1 MSYVNLIPS
10 IIEYADKFKELD
22 SLDFKIVRAMFE
34 YDIRNVSKLAKILKI
49 PQQTLN
55 YRVSRLDDKDIVRFR
70 ALPNESILG
79 LKNFIV
85 TASCE
90 LGKEESSGRAMTC
103 FPLWKYLAI
112 IEGSTH
118 GNYVR
123 YLIPPEKEFDLI
135 AFLDELVKRRI
146 ILSYKVLPTTGPE
159 YPLLNLG
166 FYQAGKGTPVF
177 NWDRWAEDFD
187 SFPEEDVTEPTSYDR
202 VDFDLSD
209 LIILRCLEIN
219 ARMKLREV
227 VKEMAKILG
236 EKNPTRLVPLVSR
249 RLRHNIIPKK
259 MIRGYRAYI
268 LPDAGQNLLFLMHH
282 LSFTNSSTM
291 KKFVGGLNLLP
302 YNVTYQKVLQKDEL
316 LVHFAIPAYEYPGMR
331 KTLAKL
337 GETGQTKTVESFLGD
352 LANATWGNV
361 ELYQM
366 YKDNAWNFSY
376 GTALKMLENI
386 PTPKA

>member
-10 IIEYADKFKELD
+10 IVEYVEKFKELD
-22 SLDFKIVRAMFE
+22 SLDFKIIKTMFE
-34 YDIRNVSKLAKILKI
+34 YDIRNVSKLAKKLKI

-55 YRVSRLDDKDIVRFR
+55 YRVNRFDEKDIVRFR

-90 LGKEESSGRAMTC
+90 LGKEETSGRAMTC

-135 AFLDELVKRRI
+135 AFLDDLVKKRI
-146 ILSYKVLPTTGPE
+146 ILSYEVLPTTGPE
-159 YPLLNLG
+159 YPLLNLD
-166 FYQAGKGTPVF
+166 FYQAEMGTPVF
-177 NWDRWAEDFD
+177 NWDRWVEDFD
-187 SFPEEDVTEPTSYDR
+187 SFTQDSVSEPTSYDR
-202 VDFDLSD
+202 ADFDLHD

-227 VKEMAKILG
+227 VKEMTKILG
-236 EKNPTRLVPLVSR
+236 EKNPRRFIPLVSR
-249 RLRHNIIPKK
+249 RLRHSIIPKK

-268 LPDAGQNLLFLMHH
+268 LPDAGQNLLFLIYH
-282 LSFTNSSTM
+282 LSFKNSSVM
-291 KKFVGGLNLLP
+291 KKFVGGLKLLP
-302 YNVTYQKVLQKDEL
+302 YNVTIQKVLQKDEL
-316 LVHFAIPAYEYPGMR
+316 FVHLAIPAYEYPGMR
-331 KTLAKL
+331 KSLAKL
-337 GETGQTKTVESFLGD
+337 GETDQVKTVNSFLGD

-361 ELYQM
+361 EIYQM

-376 GTALKMLENI
+376 GTAIKMLENVLPAKI
-386 PTPKA
+386 